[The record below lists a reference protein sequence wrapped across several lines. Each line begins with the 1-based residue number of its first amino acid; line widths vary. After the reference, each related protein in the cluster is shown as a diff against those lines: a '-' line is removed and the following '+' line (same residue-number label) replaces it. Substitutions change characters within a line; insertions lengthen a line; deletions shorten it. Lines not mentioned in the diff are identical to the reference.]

1 MIERGAQRVEDP
13 DLQEYYT
20 CFLRDVMKTSRSYQ
34 SRLNEGMKVIYAG
47 VEGAFGYIAAK
58 RAFPEAELT
67 SARGLYGSLPG
78 RGSGG
83 I

>member
-47 VEGAFGYIAAK
+47 VEARSAILPPSGPSPK
-58 RAFPEAELT
+58 R
-67 SARGLYGSLPG
+67 S
-78 RGSGG
+78 
-83 I
+83 